1 MRNRTYKNLP
11 VQRLRMRRRYCS
23 LALFDGSNPARA
35 SGVARGRGSQ
45 HWIGTWATAAQPS
58 TPGRPRMFR
67 DQTLRLRRDEDV
79 RRFDLAMSDAFRVRR
94 FQAVGYRN
102 GQIEQF
108 LDL

>member
-1 MRNRTYKNLP
+1 
-11 VQRLRMRRRYCS
+11 
-23 LALFDGSNPARA
+23 
-35 SGVARGRGSQ
+35 
-45 HWIGTWATAAQPS
+45 
-58 TPGRPRMFR
+58 MFR